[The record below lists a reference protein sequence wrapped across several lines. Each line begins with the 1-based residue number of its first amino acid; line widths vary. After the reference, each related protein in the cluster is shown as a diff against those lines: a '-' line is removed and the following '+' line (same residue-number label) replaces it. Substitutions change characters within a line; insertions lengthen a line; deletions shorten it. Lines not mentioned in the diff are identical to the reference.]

1 MRFLFL
7 TLFLSFSLNA
17 DVIYKKTQIRD
28 AFGNKIVTL
37 KIQNLIKKGDFETFQ
52 KAVIDINQNNY
63 RLDEDSV
70 FLNSEGGNVYEAT
83 QIGKLIRRNHFA
95 TKVNRHDYCNS
106 ACNHILFAGTCRMAL
121 GDVGVH
127 RGRTDEHYT
136 DKSLAKNMT
145 IWTDSIDEEYFKK
158 MNAPQSFIDIQQTT
172 PNWDMINLTEE
183 QKSLFGLYVITHA
196 ESVYRQ
202 EIASRK
208 LGISKKELIDN
219 LMTKR
224 FVFGL
229 GLKRRKPSC
238 SEQFFMDQ
246 LEQKPHLNDSFTIN
260 NFEVDEVRQF
270 YIKVDKNGEPIKF
283 NDQIREFHTK
293 QIPLEDGVV
302 YVWEI
307 KHHSNGEKVTYREVT
322 TLVKPTQW
330 KYEKVDGVEVL
341 ISPDNKKATREI
353 TTDNVGNIMGG
364 WSLNTKYD
372 KKGPVK
378 VEIFIGLEKVQEFNF
393 EII

>member
-1 MRFLFL
+1 MRIFILLLF
-7 TLFLSFSLNA
+7 FFSISNA
-17 DVIYKKTQIRD
+17 DVVYKKSQIKD

-37 KIQNLIKKGDFETFQ
+37 KIQNQIKKGDFETFQ
-52 KAVIDINQNNY
+52 NAVIDINKNNY

-70 FLNSEGGNVYEAT
+70 FLNSEGGSVYEAT

-95 TKVNRHDYCNS
+95 TKVNRQDYCNS

-127 RGRTDEHYT
+127 RSRTDEQYT
-136 DKSLAKNMT
+136 DKSFAKNMT
-145 IWTDSIDEEYFKK
+145 NWSGALDEEYFKK
-158 MNAPQSFIDIQQTT
+158 MNAPQTYIDIQQMT
-172 PNWDMINLTEE
+172 PNWDMVMLTEE

-208 LGISKKELIDN
+208 LGITKRELVEN
-219 LMTKR
+219 LMPKR

-246 LEQKPHLNDSFTIN
+246 LEKKPHLSDSFTEN

-270 YIKVDKNGEPIKF
+270 YIKTDKNGEPIKL
-283 NDQIREFHTK
+283 NNEIREFHTK
-293 QIPLEDGVV
+293 KIPFEDGVS
-302 YVWEI
+302 YLWEI
-307 KHHSNGEKVTYREVT
+307 KHHSKGETVTYKEVT
-322 TLVKPTQW
+322 TLKKPTEWTFDNADDIQITIS
-330 KYEKVDGVEVL
+330 KDKKQATKIVTTENTGVLV
-341 ISPDNKKATREI
+341 
-353 TTDNVGNIMGG
+353 GG
-364 WSLNTKYD
+364 WSLDVKYD
-372 KKGPVK
+372 SKGPIK
-378 VEIFIGLEKVQEFNF
+378 IEIFINDKLEQILYYEV
-393 EII
+393 I